1 MQKNIV
7 GKKHQH
13 DNKIKIPIFAKT
25 TDMQVKEEISHIVD
39 TLPEDFLNELLQYLK
54 KLEKASKDKATLS
67 LHLNTILIEDNDVL
81 AKLAQ

>member
-1 MQKNIV
+1 MLAKNINN
-7 GKKHQH
+7 

-39 TLPEDFLNELLQYLK
+39 SLPEDFLNELLQYLK

-81 AKLAQ
+81 AKLAK